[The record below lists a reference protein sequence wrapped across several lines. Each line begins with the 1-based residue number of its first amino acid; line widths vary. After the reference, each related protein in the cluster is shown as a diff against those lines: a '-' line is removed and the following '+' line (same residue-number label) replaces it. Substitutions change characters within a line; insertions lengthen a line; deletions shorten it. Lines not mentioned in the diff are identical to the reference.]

1 MAKRILI
8 VGGVAGGASCAARLR
23 RLDEN
28 AEIVLFERGE
38 YISFANCGLPYYIG
52 GVIGKREQLLVQDV
66 KTMTAWF
73 DLEIH
78 TRTEVTALHPAEKMV
93 TVKDLATGESRQER
107 YDALVLSPGASPV
120 VPPLEGLDAA
130 QDRIFTIR
138 NIADV
143 DALKG
148 FMDTNAP
155 KKAVVVGGGF
165 IGLEMAENLRHKGL
179 DVHLVEAADQV
190 MAPLD
195 PEMATLV
202 AAELKKN
209 GVRLTLGTAIKGFA
223 DDGRTVLLADGSQIA
238 TDLTVLAIGVRPESG
253 LIKDACLA
261 TNARGAIVV
270 DDQFRVAGAE
280 GVYAIGDAI
289 ETTDRIF
296 GEKVQIPLAGPA
308 NRMGRM
314 VADIICGKDKH
325 YKGSLGSSIVRVFKL
340 QAASTGKNE
349 KQLRQMGVDYQSIHL
364 YPANH
369 ATYYPGASQMS
380 LKVLYAPADGKL
392 FGAQAVGQDMGIDK
406 TIDVIATAISGGMT
420 VYDLTDVELCY
431 APPFNTA
438 KSAVNY
444 AGYIAENIASG
455 EPYLDDIAHVED
467 LVARGAT
474 VLDVRGKKEI
484 EKVPL
489 PSSIQIPLPELRG
502 RLAEVPADSPV
513 YVSCMVGLRGHI
525 ACRILQQ
532 NGIDAI
538 NLGGGAKLHAQSK
551 LS

>member
-23 RLDEN
+23 RLDEK

-52 GVIGKREQLLVQDV
+52 GVIPKREQLLVQDV
-66 KTMTAWF
+66 KTMNAWF
-73 DLEIH
+73 NLEIH
-78 TRTEVTALHPAEKMV
+78 TKAEVIAIQPEQKTV
-93 TVKDLATGESRQER
+93 TVRYLRTGEERQER
-107 YDALVLSPGASPV
+107 YDVLVLSPGASPI
-120 VPPLEGLDAA
+120 VPRLEGLEEAR
-130 QDRIFTIR
+130 DRIFTIR

-148 FMDTNAP
+148 FMDTTAP
-155 KKAVVVGGGF
+155 KTAVVVGGGF
-165 IGLEMAENLRHKGL
+165 IGLEIAENLRHKGL

-190 MAPLD
+190 MTALD
-195 PEMATLV
+195 PEMATLI

-209 GVRLTLGTAIKGFA
+209 GVKLSLGAAIQGFA
-223 DDGRTVLLADGSQIA
+223 DAGKTVVLADSSRIA

-253 LIKDACLA
+253 LIKDAGLA
-261 TNARGAIVV
+261 VNERGAIVI

-280 GVYAIGDAI
+280 DIYAIGDAV

-296 GEKVQIPLAGPA
+296 GEKTQIPLAGPA

-325 YKGSLGSSIVRVFKL
+325 YKGSLGSSIVRVFKV

-349 KQLRQMGVDYQSIHL
+349 KQLKQMGVDYRSIHL

-369 ATYYPGASQMS
+369 ATYYPGASQIS
-380 LKVLYAPADGKL
+380 LKVLYAPEDGKL
-392 FGAQAVGQDMGIDK
+392 YGAQAVGQEGCDK
-406 TIDVIATAISGGMT
+406 TIDVIATAIAGGMS
-420 VYDLTDVELCY
+420 VYDLADVELCY

-444 AGYIAENIASG
+444 AGYIAENLRDG
-455 EPYLDDIAHVED
+455 EAYFDDVAHIEG
-467 LVARGAT
+467 LVASGAT

-489 PSSIQIPLPELRG
+489 PSTLQIPLPELRK
-502 RLAEVPADSPV
+502 RLHEVPADGPV

-525 ACRILQQ
+525 ASRILQQ

-538 NLGGGAKLHAQSK
+538 NVGGGAKLYTQSK

>member
-93 TVKDLATGESRQER
+93 TVKDLTTGESRQER

-253 LIKDACLA
+253 LIKDAGLA

-467 LVARGAT
+467 LLARGAT

>member
-23 RLDEN
+23 RMDEQ

-52 GVIGKREQLLVQDV
+52 GVIPKREQLLVQDV
-66 KTMTAWF
+66 KTMNAWF
-73 DLEIH
+73 NLEIH
-78 TRTEVTALHPAEKMV
+78 TKTEVTAIHPAEKTV
-93 TVKDLATGESRQER
+93 TVTDLTSGKTREER
-107 YDALVLSPGASPV
+107 YDALVLSPGASPI
-120 VPPLEGLDAA
+120 VPHLDGIDAA
-130 QDRIFTIR
+130 RERIFTIR

-148 FMDTNAP
+148 FMDAQSP
-155 KKAVVVGGGF
+155 KTAVVVGGGF
-165 IGLEMAENLRHKGL
+165 IGLEMAENLVHKGL
-179 DVHLVEAADQV
+179 SVHLVEAADQV
-190 MAPLD
+190 MTSLD
-195 PEMATLV
+195 PEMATLI
-202 AAELKKN
+202 AAELRKN
-209 GVRLTLGTAIKGFA
+209 GVQLTLGTGIQGF
-223 DDGRTVLLADGSQIA
+223 DNDGKTVVLADGTRID

-253 LIKDACLA
+253 LIKAAGLA

-280 GVYAIGDAI
+280 DVYAIGDAI
-289 ETTDRIF
+289 ETIDCIF

-325 YKGSLGSSIVRVFKL
+325 YRGSLGSSIVRVFNV

-349 KQLRQMGVDYQSIHL
+349 KQLRQMNVDYRSIHL

-369 ATYYPGASQMS
+369 ATYYPGASQIS
-380 LKVLYAPADGKL
+380 LKVLYAPEDGKL
-392 FGAQAVGQDMGIDK
+392 YGAQAVGQDMGIDK
-406 TIDVIATAISGGMT
+406 TIDVIATAIAGNMS
-420 VYDLTDVELCY
+420 VYDLADVELCY

-444 AGYIAENIASG
+444 AGYIAENIANG
-455 EPYLDDIAHVED
+455 EAYFDDTPHIEA
-467 LVARGAT
+467 LLASGAT

-489 PSSIQIPLPELRG
+489 PSSIQIPLPELRK
-502 RLAEVPADSPV
+502 RISEVPGDGPV
-513 YVSCMVGLRGHI
+513 YVSCMIGLRGHI
-525 ACRILQQ
+525 ASRILQQ
-532 NGIDAI
+532 NGIDAV
-538 NLGGGAKLHAQSK
+538 NVGGGAKLYTQSK

>member
-23 RLDEN
+23 RLDET

-52 GVIGKREQLLVQDV
+52 GVIPKREQLLVQDV
-66 KTMTAWF
+66 KTMNAWF
-73 DLEIH
+73 NLEIH
-78 TRTEVTALHPAEKMV
+78 TKAEVIAIQPEQKTV
-93 TVKDLATGESRQER
+93 TVRYLRTGEERQER
-107 YDALVLSPGASPV
+107 YDVLVLSPGASPI
-120 VPPLEGLDAA
+120 VPRLEGLEEAR
-130 QDRIFTIR
+130 DRIFTIR

-148 FMDTNAP
+148 FMDTTAP
-155 KKAVVVGGGF
+155 KTAVVVGGGF

-190 MAPLD
+190 MTALD
-195 PEMATLV
+195 PEMATLI

-209 GVRLTLGTAIKGFA
+209 GVKLSLGTAIQGFA
-223 DDGRTVLLADGSQIA
+223 DAGKTVVLADSGRIA

-253 LIKDACLA
+253 LIKDAGLA
-261 TNARGAIVV
+261 VNERGAIVI

-280 GVYAIGDAI
+280 DIYAIGDAV

-296 GEKVQIPLAGPA
+296 GEKTQIPLAGPA

-325 YKGSLGSSIVRVFKL
+325 YKGSLGSSIVRVFKM
-340 QAASTGKNE
+340 QAAATGKNE
-349 KQLRQMGVDYQSIHL
+349 KQLKQMGVDYRSIHL

-369 ATYYPGASQMS
+369 ATYYPGASQIS
-380 LKVLYAPADGKL
+380 LKVLYAPEDGKL
-392 FGAQAVGQDMGIDK
+392 YGAQAVGQEGCDK
-406 TIDVIATAISGGMT
+406 TIDVIATAIAGDMS
-420 VYDLTDVELCY
+420 VYDLADVELCY

-444 AGYIAENIASG
+444 AGYIAENLRDG
-455 EPYLDDIAHVED
+455 EAYFDDVAHIEG
-467 LVARGAT
+467 LVASGAT

-489 PSSIQIPLPELRG
+489 PSTLQIPLPELRK
-502 RLAEVPADSPV
+502 RLHEVPADGPV

-525 ACRILQQ
+525 ASRILQQ

-538 NLGGGAKLHAQSK
+538 NVGGGAKLYTQSK

>member
-23 RLDEN
+23 RLDET

-52 GVIGKREQLLVQDV
+52 GVIPKREQLLVQDV
-66 KTMTAWF
+66 KTMNAWF
-73 DLEIH
+73 NLEIH
-78 TRTEVTALHPAEKMV
+78 TKAEVIAIQPEQKTV
-93 TVKDLATGESRQER
+93 TVRYLRTGEERQER
-107 YDALVLSPGASPV
+107 YDVLVLSPGASPI
-120 VPPLEGLDAA
+120 VPRLKGLEEAR
-130 QDRIFTIR
+130 DRIFTIR

-148 FMDTNAP
+148 FMDTTAP
-155 KKAVVVGGGF
+155 KTAVVVGGGF

-190 MAPLD
+190 MTALD
-195 PEMATLV
+195 PEMATLI

-209 GVRLTLGTAIKGFA
+209 GVKLSLGTAIQGFA
-223 DDGRTVLLADGSQIA
+223 DAGKTVVLADGSRIA
-238 TDLTVLAIGVRPESG
+238 TDLIVLAIGVRPESG
-253 LIKDACLA
+253 LIKDAGLA
-261 TNARGAIVV
+261 VNERGAIVI

-280 GVYAIGDAI
+280 DIYAIGDAV

-296 GEKVQIPLAGPA
+296 GEKTQIPLAGPA

-325 YKGSLGSSIVRVFKL
+325 YKGSLGSSIVRVFKV

-349 KQLRQMGVDYQSIHL
+349 KQLKQMGVDYRSIHL

-369 ATYYPGASQMS
+369 ATYYPGASQIS
-380 LKVLYAPADGKL
+380 LKVLYAPEDGKL
-392 FGAQAVGQDMGIDK
+392 YGAQAVGQEGCDK
-406 TIDVIATAISGGMT
+406 TIDVIATAIAGDMS
-420 VYDLTDVELCY
+420 VYDLANVELCY

-444 AGYIAENIASG
+444 AGYIAENLRDG
-455 EPYLDDIAHVED
+455 EAYFDDVAHIEG
-467 LVARGAT
+467 LVASGAT

-489 PSSIQIPLPELRG
+489 PSTLQIPLPELRK
-502 RLAEVPADSPV
+502 RLHEVPADGPV

-525 ACRILQQ
+525 ASRILQQ

-538 NLGGGAKLHAQSK
+538 NVGGGAKLYTQSK

>member
-23 RLDEN
+23 RLNET

-52 GVIGKREQLLVQDV
+52 GVIPKREQLLVQDV
-66 KTMTAWF
+66 KTMNAWF
-73 DLEIH
+73 NLEIH
-78 TRTEVTALHPAEKMV
+78 TKAEVIAIQPEQKTV
-93 TVKDLATGESRQER
+93 TVRYLRTGEERQER
-107 YDALVLSPGASPV
+107 YDVLVLSPGASPI
-120 VPPLEGLDAA
+120 VPRLEGLEEAR
-130 QDRIFTIR
+130 DRIFTIR

-148 FMDTNAP
+148 FMDTTAP
-155 KKAVVVGGGF
+155 KTAVVVGGGF

-190 MAPLD
+190 MTALD
-195 PEMATLV
+195 PEMATLI

-209 GVRLTLGTAIKGFA
+209 GVKLSLGTAIQGFA
-223 DDGRTVLLADGSQIA
+223 DAGKTVVLADSSRIA

-253 LIKDACLA
+253 LIKDAGLA
-261 TNARGAIVV
+261 VNERGAIVI

-280 GVYAIGDAI
+280 DIYAIGDAV

-296 GEKVQIPLAGPA
+296 GEKTQIPLAGPA

-325 YKGSLGSSIVRVFKL
+325 YKGSLGSSIVRVFKV

-349 KQLRQMGVDYQSIHL
+349 KQLKQMGMDYRSIHL

-369 ATYYPGASQMS
+369 ATYYPGASQIS
-380 LKVLYAPADGKL
+380 LKVLYAPEDGKL
-392 FGAQAVGQDMGIDK
+392 YGAQAVGQEGCDK
-406 TIDVIATAISGGMT
+406 TIDVIATAIAGDMS
-420 VYDLTDVELCY
+420 VYDLADVELCY

-444 AGYIAENIASG
+444 AGYIAENLRDG
-455 EPYLDDIAHVED
+455 EAYFDDVAHIEG
-467 LVARGAT
+467 LVASGAT

-489 PSSIQIPLPELRG
+489 PSTLQIPLPELRK
-502 RLAEVPADSPV
+502 RLHEVPADGPV

-525 ACRILQQ
+525 ASRILQQ

-538 NLGGGAKLHAQSK
+538 NVGGGAKLYTQSK

>member
-23 RLDEN
+23 RLDET

-52 GVIGKREQLLVQDV
+52 GVIPKREQLLVQDV
-66 KTMTAWF
+66 KTMNAWF
-73 DLEIH
+73 NLEIH
-78 TRTEVTALHPAEKMV
+78 TKAEVIAIQPEQKTV
-93 TVKDLATGESRQER
+93 TVRYLRTGEERQER
-107 YDALVLSPGASPV
+107 YDVLVLSPGASPI
-120 VPPLEGLDAA
+120 VPRLEGLEEAR
-130 QDRIFTIR
+130 DRIFTIR

-148 FMDTNAP
+148 FMDTTAP
-155 KKAVVVGGGF
+155 KTAVVVGGGF

-190 MAPLD
+190 MTALD
-195 PEMATLV
+195 PEMATLI

-209 GVRLTLGTAIKGFA
+209 GVKLSLGTAIQGFA
-223 DDGRTVLLADGSQIA
+223 DAGKTVVLADGSRIA

-253 LIKDACLA
+253 LIKDAGLA
-261 TNARGAIVV
+261 VNERGAIVI

-280 GVYAIGDAI
+280 DIYAIGDAV

-296 GEKVQIPLAGPA
+296 GEKTQIPLAGPA

-325 YKGSLGSSIVRVFKL
+325 YKGSLGSSIVRVFKM
-340 QAASTGKNE
+340 QAAASGKNE
-349 KQLRQMGVDYQSIHL
+349 KQLKQMGVDYRSIHL

-369 ATYYPGASQMS
+369 ATYYPGASQIS
-380 LKVLYAPADGKL
+380 LKVLYAPEDGKL
-392 FGAQAVGQDMGIDK
+392 YGAQAVGQEGCDK
-406 TIDVIATAISGGMT
+406 TIDVIATAIAGDMS
-420 VYDLTDVELCY
+420 VYDLADVELCY

-444 AGYIAENIASG
+444 AGYIAENLRDG
-455 EPYLDDIAHVED
+455 EAYFDDVAHIEG
-467 LVARGAT
+467 LVASGAT

-489 PSSIQIPLPELRG
+489 PSTLQIPLPELRK
-502 RLAEVPADSPV
+502 RLHEVPADGPV

-525 ACRILQQ
+525 ASRILQQ

-538 NLGGGAKLHAQSK
+538 NVGGGAKLYTQSK

>member
-23 RLDEN
+23 RLDET

-52 GVIGKREQLLVQDV
+52 GVIPKREQLLVQDV
-66 KTMTAWF
+66 KTMNAWF
-73 DLEIH
+73 NLEIH
-78 TRTEVTALHPAEKMV
+78 TKAEVIAIQPEQKTV
-93 TVKDLATGESRQER
+93 TVRYLRTGEERQEH
-107 YDALVLSPGASPV
+107 YDVLVLSPGASPI
-120 VPPLEGLDAA
+120 VPRLEGLEEAR
-130 QDRIFTIR
+130 DRIFTIR

-148 FMDTNAP
+148 FMDTTAP
-155 KKAVVVGGGF
+155 KTAVVVGGGF

-190 MAPLD
+190 MTALD
-195 PEMATLV
+195 PEMATLI

-209 GVRLTLGTAIKGFA
+209 GVKLSLGTAIQGFA
-223 DDGRTVLLADGSQIA
+223 DAGKTVVLADGSRIA

-253 LIKDACLA
+253 LIKDAGLA
-261 TNARGAIVV
+261 VNERGAIVI

-280 GVYAIGDAI
+280 DIYAIGDAV

-296 GEKVQIPLAGPA
+296 GEKTQIPLAGPA

-325 YKGSLGSSIVRVFKL
+325 YKGSLGSSIVRVFKV

-349 KQLRQMGVDYQSIHL
+349 KQLKQMGMDYRSIHL

-369 ATYYPGASQMS
+369 ATYYPGASQIS
-380 LKVLYAPADGKL
+380 LKVLYAPEDGKL
-392 FGAQAVGQDMGIDK
+392 YGAQAVGQEGCDK
-406 TIDVIATAISGGMT
+406 TIDVIATAIAGDMS
-420 VYDLTDVELCY
+420 VYDLADVELCY

-444 AGYIAENIASG
+444 AGYIAENLRDG
-455 EPYLDDIAHVED
+455 EAYFDDVAHIEG
-467 LVARGAT
+467 LVASGAT

-489 PSSIQIPLPELRG
+489 PSTLQIPLPELRKS
-502 RLAEVPADSPV
+502 LHEVPADGPV

-525 ACRILQQ
+525 ASRILQQ

-538 NLGGGAKLHAQSK
+538 NVGGGAKLYTQSK

>member
-23 RLDEN
+23 RLDEK

-52 GVIGKREQLLVQDV
+52 GVIPKREQLLVQDV
-66 KTMTAWF
+66 KTMNAWF
-73 DLEIH
+73 NLEIH
-78 TRTEVTALHPAEKMV
+78 TKAEVIAIQPEQKTV
-93 TVKDLATGESRQER
+93 TVRYLRTGEERQER
-107 YDALVLSPGASPV
+107 YDVLVLSPGASPI
-120 VPPLEGLDAA
+120 VPRLEGLEEAR
-130 QDRIFTIR
+130 DRIFTIR

-148 FMDTNAP
+148 FMDTTAP
-155 KKAVVVGGGF
+155 KTAVVVGGGF

-190 MAPLD
+190 MTALD
-195 PEMATLV
+195 PEMATLI

-209 GVRLTLGTAIKGFA
+209 GVKLSLCTAIQGFA
-223 DDGRTVLLADGSQIA
+223 DAGKTVVLADGSRIA

-253 LIKDACLA
+253 LIKDAGL
-261 TNARGAIVV
+261 TVNERGAIVI

-280 GVYAIGDAI
+280 DIYAIGDAV

-296 GEKVQIPLAGPA
+296 GEKTQIPLAGPA

-325 YKGSLGSSIVRVFKL
+325 YKGSLGSSIVRVFKM
-340 QAASTGKNE
+340 QAAATGKNE
-349 KQLRQMGVDYQSIHL
+349 KQLKQMGVDYRSIHL

-369 ATYYPGASQMS
+369 ATYYPGASQIS
-380 LKVLYAPADGKL
+380 LKVLYAPEDGKL
-392 FGAQAVGQDMGIDK
+392 YGAQAVGQEGCDK
-406 TIDVIATAISGGMT
+406 TIDVIATAIAGDMS
-420 VYDLTDVELCY
+420 VYDLADVELCY

-444 AGYIAENIASG
+444 AGYIAENLRDG
-455 EPYLDDIAHVED
+455 EAYFDDVAHIEG
-467 LVARGAT
+467 LVASGAT

-489 PSSIQIPLPELRG
+489 PSTLQIPLPELRK
-502 RLAEVPADSPV
+502 RLHEVPADGPV

-525 ACRILQQ
+525 ASRILQQ

-538 NLGGGAKLHAQSK
+538 NVGGGAKLYTQSN

>member
-8 VGGVAGGASCAARLR
+8 IGGVAGGASCAARLR
-23 RLDEN
+23 RLDEK

-52 GVIGKREQLLVQDV
+52 GVIPKREQLLVQDV
-66 KTMTAWF
+66 KTMNAWF
-73 DLEIH
+73 NLEIH
-78 TRTEVTALHPAEKMV
+78 TKAEVIAIQPEQKTV
-93 TVKDLATGESRQER
+93 TVRYLRTGEERQER
-107 YDALVLSPGASPV
+107 YDVLVLSPGASPI
-120 VPPLEGLDAA
+120 VPRLEGLEEAR
-130 QDRIFTIR
+130 DRIFTIR

-143 DALKG
+143 DALKR
-148 FMDTNAP
+148 FMDTTAP
-155 KKAVVVGGGF
+155 KTAVVVGGGF

-190 MAPLD
+190 MTALD
-195 PEMATLV
+195 PEMATLI

-209 GVRLTLGTAIKGFA
+209 GVKLSLGTAIQGFA
-223 DDGRTVLLADGSQIA
+223 DAGKTVVLADGSRIA
-238 TDLTVLAIGVRPESG
+238 TDLIVLAIGVRPESG
-253 LIKDACLA
+253 LIKDAGLA
-261 TNARGAIVV
+261 VNERGAIVI

-280 GVYAIGDAI
+280 DIYAIGDAV

-296 GEKVQIPLAGPA
+296 GEKTQIPLAGPA

-325 YKGSLGSSIVRVFKL
+325 YKGSLGSSIVRVFKV

-349 KQLRQMGVDYQSIHL
+349 KQLKQMGVDYRSIHL

-369 ATYYPGASQMS
+369 ATYYPGASQIS
-380 LKVLYAPADGKL
+380 LKVLYAPEDGKL
-392 FGAQAVGQDMGIDK
+392 YGAQAVGQEGCDK
-406 TIDVIATAISGGMT
+406 TIDVIATAIAGDMS
-420 VYDLTDVELCY
+420 VYDLADVELCY

-444 AGYIAENIASG
+444 AGYIAENLRDG
-455 EPYLDDIAHVED
+455 EAYFDDVAHIEG
-467 LVARGAT
+467 LVASGAT

-489 PSSIQIPLPELRG
+489 PSTLQIPLPELRK
-502 RLAEVPADSPV
+502 RLHEVPADGPV

-525 ACRILQQ
+525 ASRILQQ

-538 NLGGGAKLHAQSK
+538 NVGGGAKLYTQSK

>member
-23 RLDEN
+23 RLDET

-52 GVIGKREQLLVQDV
+52 GVIPKREQLLVQDV
-66 KTMTAWF
+66 KTMNAWF
-73 DLEIH
+73 NLEIH
-78 TRTEVTALHPAEKMV
+78 TKAEVIAIQPEQKTV
-93 TVKDLATGESRQER
+93 TVRYLRTGEERQER
-107 YDALVLSPGASPV
+107 YDVLVLSPGASPI
-120 VPPLEGLDAA
+120 VPRLEGLEEAR
-130 QDRIFTIR
+130 DRIFTIR

-148 FMDTNAP
+148 FMDTTAP
-155 KKAVVVGGGF
+155 KTAVVVGGGF

-179 DVHLVEAADQV
+179 DIHLVEAADQV
-190 MAPLD
+190 MTALD
-195 PEMATLV
+195 PEMATLI

-209 GVRLTLGTAIKGFA
+209 GVKLSLGTAIQGFA
-223 DDGRTVLLADGSQIA
+223 DAGKTVVLADGSRIA
-238 TDLTVLAIGVRPESG
+238 TDLIVLAIGVRPESG
-253 LIKDACLA
+253 LIKDAGLA
-261 TNARGAIVV
+261 VNERGAIVI

-280 GVYAIGDAI
+280 DIYAIGDAV

-296 GEKVQIPLAGPA
+296 GEKTQIPLAGPA

-325 YKGSLGSSIVRVFKL
+325 YKGSLGSSIVRVFKV

-349 KQLRQMGVDYQSIHL
+349 KQLKQMGVDYRSIHL

-369 ATYYPGASQMS
+369 ATYYPGASQIS
-380 LKVLYAPADGKL
+380 LKVLYAPEDGKL
-392 FGAQAVGQDMGIDK
+392 YGAQAVGQEGCDK
-406 TIDVIATAISGGMT
+406 TIDVIATAIAGDMS
-420 VYDLTDVELCY
+420 VYDLADVELCY

-444 AGYIAENIASG
+444 AGYIAENLRDG
-455 EPYLDDIAHVED
+455 EAYFDDVAHIEG
-467 LVARGAT
+467 LVASGAT

-489 PSSIQIPLPELRG
+489 PSTLQIPLPELRK
-502 RLAEVPADSPV
+502 RLHEVPADGPV

-525 ACRILQQ
+525 ASRILQQ

-538 NLGGGAKLHAQSK
+538 NVGGGAKLYTQSK

>member
-23 RLDEN
+23 RLDEK

-52 GVIGKREQLLVQDV
+52 GVIPKREQLLVQDV
-66 KTMTAWF
+66 KTMNAWF
-73 DLEIH
+73 NLEIH
-78 TRTEVTALHPAEKMV
+78 TKAEVIAIQPEQKTV
-93 TVKDLATGESRQER
+93 TVRYLRTGEERQER
-107 YDALVLSPGASPV
+107 YDVLVLSPGASPI
-120 VPPLEGLDAA
+120 VPRLEGLEEAR
-130 QDRIFTIR
+130 DRIFTIR

-148 FMDTNAP
+148 FMDTTAP
-155 KKAVVVGGGF
+155 KTAVVVGGGF

-190 MAPLD
+190 MTALD
-195 PEMATLV
+195 PEMATLI

-209 GVRLTLGTAIKGFA
+209 GVKLSLGTAIQGFA
-223 DDGRTVLLADGSQIA
+223 DAGKTVVLADGSRIA
-238 TDLTVLAIGVRPESG
+238 TDLTVLAIGVRPESW
-253 LIKDACLA
+253 LIKDAGLA
-261 TNARGAIVV
+261 VNERGAIVI

-280 GVYAIGDAI
+280 DIYAIGDAV

-296 GEKVQIPLAGPA
+296 GEKTQIPLAGPA

-325 YKGSLGSSIVRVFKL
+325 YKGSLGSSIVRVFKV

-349 KQLRQMGVDYQSIHL
+349 KQLKQMGMDYRSIHL

-369 ATYYPGASQMS
+369 ATYYPGASQIS
-380 LKVLYAPADGKL
+380 LKVLYAPEDGKL
-392 FGAQAVGQDMGIDK
+392 YGAQAVGQEGCDK
-406 TIDVIATAISGGMT
+406 TIDVIATAIAGDMS
-420 VYDLTDVELCY
+420 VYDLADVELCY

-444 AGYIAENIASG
+444 AGYIAENLRDG
-455 EPYLDDIAHVED
+455 EAYFDDVAHIEG
-467 LVARGAT
+467 LVASGAT

-489 PSSIQIPLPELRG
+489 PSTLQIPLPELRK
-502 RLAEVPADSPV
+502 RLHEVPADGPV

-525 ACRILQQ
+525 ASRILQQ

-538 NLGGGAKLHAQSK
+538 NVGGGAKLYTQSK

>member
-23 RLDEN
+23 RLDET

-52 GVIGKREQLLVQDV
+52 GVIPKREQLLVQDV
-66 KTMTAWF
+66 KTMNAWF
-73 DLEIH
+73 NLEIH
-78 TRTEVTALHPAEKMV
+78 TKAEVIAIQPEQKTV
-93 TVKDLATGESRQER
+93 TVRYLRTGEERQER
-107 YDALVLSPGASPV
+107 YDVLVLSPGASPI
-120 VPPLEGLDAA
+120 VPRLEGLEEAR
-130 QDRIFTIR
+130 DRIFTIR

-148 FMDTNAP
+148 FMDTTAP
-155 KKAVVVGGGF
+155 KTAVVVGGGF

-179 DVHLVEAADQV
+179 DVHLVEAANQV
-190 MAPLD
+190 MTALD
-195 PEMATLV
+195 PEMATLI

-209 GVRLTLGTAIKGFA
+209 GVKLSLGTAIQGFA
-223 DDGRTVLLADGSQIA
+223 DAGKTVVLADGSRIA
-238 TDLTVLAIGVRPESG
+238 TDLIVLAIGVRPESG
-253 LIKDACLA
+253 LIKDAGLA
-261 TNARGAIVV
+261 VNERGAIVI
-270 DDQFRVAGAE
+270 DDQFRVSGADDI
-280 GVYAIGDAI
+280 YAIGDAV

-325 YKGSLGSSIVRVFKL
+325 YKGSLGSSIVRVFKV

-349 KQLRQMGVDYQSIHL
+349 KQLRQMGVDYRSIHL

-369 ATYYPGASQMS
+369 ATYYPGASQIS
-380 LKVLYAPADGKL
+380 LKVLYAPDGTL
-392 FGAQAVGQDMGIDK
+392 YGAQAVGQDMGIDK
-406 TIDVIATAISGGMT
+406 TIDVIATAIAGGMS

-444 AGYIAENIASG
+444 AGYIAEN
-455 EPYLDDIAHVED
+455 LRDDEAYFDDVAHIEG
-467 LVARGAT
+467 LVASGAT

-489 PSSIQIPLPELRG
+489 PSTLQIPLPELRK
-502 RLAEVPADSPV
+502 RLHEVPADGPV

-525 ACRILQQ
+525 ASRILQQ

-538 NLGGGAKLHAQSK
+538 NVGGGAKLYTQSK

>member
-23 RLDEN
+23 RLDET

-52 GVIGKREQLLVQDV
+52 GVIPKREQLLVQDV
-66 KTMTAWF
+66 KTMNAWF
-73 DLEIH
+73 NLEIH
-78 TRTEVTALHPAEKMV
+78 TKAEVIAIQPEQKTV
-93 TVKDLATGESRQER
+93 TVRYLRTGEERQER
-107 YDALVLSPGASPV
+107 YDVLVLSPGASPI
-120 VPPLEGLDAA
+120 VPRLEGLEEAR
-130 QDRIFTIR
+130 DRIFTIR

-148 FMDTNAP
+148 FMDTTAP
-155 KKAVVVGGGF
+155 KTAVVVGGGF

-190 MAPLD
+190 MTALD
-195 PEMATLV
+195 PEMATLI

-209 GVRLTLGTAIKGFA
+209 GVKLSLGTAIQGFA
-223 DDGRTVLLADGSQIA
+223 DAGKTVVLADGSRIA
-238 TDLTVLAIGVRPESG
+238 TDLTVLAIGVRPESW
-253 LIKDACLA
+253 LIKDAGLA
-261 TNARGAIVV
+261 VNERGAIVI

-280 GVYAIGDAI
+280 DIYAIGDAV

-296 GEKVQIPLAGPA
+296 GEKTQIPLAGPA

-325 YKGSLGSSIVRVFKL
+325 YKGSLGSSIVRVFKV

-349 KQLRQMGVDYQSIHL
+349 KQLKQMGMDYRSIHL

-369 ATYYPGASQMS
+369 ATYYPGASQIS
-380 LKVLYAPADGKL
+380 LKVLYAPEDGKL
-392 FGAQAVGQDMGIDK
+392 YGAQAVGQEGCDK
-406 TIDVIATAISGGMT
+406 TIDVIATAIAGDMS
-420 VYDLTDVELCY
+420 VYDLADVELCY

-444 AGYIAENIASG
+444 AGYIAENLRDGEAYFDDVAHIEGLVASG
-455 EPYLDDIAHVED
+455 AM
-467 LVARGAT
+467 

-489 PSSIQIPLPELRG
+489 PSTLQIPLPELRK
-502 RLAEVPADSPV
+502 RLHEVPADGPV

-525 ACRILQQ
+525 ASRILQQ

-538 NLGGGAKLHAQSK
+538 NVGGGAKLYTQSK

>member
-23 RLDEN
+23 RLDEK

-52 GVIGKREQLLVQDV
+52 GVIPKREQLLVQDV
-66 KTMTAWF
+66 KTMNAWF
-73 DLEIH
+73 NLEIH
-78 TRTEVTALHPAEKMV
+78 TKAEVIAIQPEQKTV
-93 TVKDLATGESRQER
+93 TVRYLRTGEERQER
-107 YDALVLSPGASPV
+107 YDVLVLSPGASPI
-120 VPPLEGLDAA
+120 VPRLEGLEEAR
-130 QDRIFTIR
+130 DRIFTIR

-148 FMDTNAP
+148 FMDTTAA
-155 KKAVVVGGGF
+155 KTAVVVGGGF

-190 MAPLD
+190 MTALD
-195 PEMATLV
+195 PEMATLI

-209 GVRLTLGTAIKGFA
+209 GVKLSLGTAIQGFA
-223 DDGRTVLLADGSQIA
+223 DAGKTVVLADSSRIA

-253 LIKDACLA
+253 LIKDAGLA
-261 TNARGAIVV
+261 VNERGAIVI

-280 GVYAIGDAI
+280 DIYAIGDAV

-296 GEKVQIPLAGPA
+296 GEKTQIPLAGPA

-325 YKGSLGSSIVRVFKL
+325 YKGSLGSSIVRVFKM
-340 QAASTGKNE
+340 QAAATGKNE
-349 KQLRQMGVDYQSIHL
+349 KQLKQMGVDYRSIHL

-369 ATYYPGASQMS
+369 ATYYPGASQIS
-380 LKVLYAPADGKL
+380 LKVLYAPEDGKL
-392 FGAQAVGQDMGIDK
+392 YGAQAVGQEGCDK
-406 TIDVIATAISGGMT
+406 TIDVIATAIAGDMS
-420 VYDLTDVELCY
+420 VYDLADVELCY

-444 AGYIAENIASG
+444 AGYIAENLRDG
-455 EPYLDDIAHVED
+455 EAYFDDVAHIEG
-467 LVARGAT
+467 LVASGAT

-489 PSSIQIPLPELRG
+489 PSTLQIPLPELRK
-502 RLAEVPADSPV
+502 RLHEVPADGPV

-525 ACRILQQ
+525 ASRILQQ

-538 NLGGGAKLHAQSK
+538 NVGGGAKLYTQSK

>member
-23 RLDEN
+23 RLDEK

-52 GVIGKREQLLVQDV
+52 GVIPKREQLLVQDV
-66 KTMTAWF
+66 KTMNAWF
-73 DLEIH
+73 NLEIH
-78 TRTEVTALHPAEKMV
+78 TKAEVIAIQPEQKTV
-93 TVKDLATGESRQER
+93 TVRYLRTGEERQER
-107 YDALVLSPGASPV
+107 YDVLVLSPGASPI
-120 VPPLEGLDAA
+120 VPRLEGLEEAR
-130 QDRIFTIR
+130 DRIFTIR

-148 FMDTNAP
+148 FMDTTAP
-155 KKAVVVGGGF
+155 KTAVVVGGGF

-190 MAPLD
+190 MTALD
-195 PEMATLV
+195 PEMATLI

-209 GVRLTLGTAIKGFA
+209 GVKLSLCTAIQGFA
-223 DDGRTVLLADGSQIA
+223 DAGKTVVLADGSRIA

-253 LIKDACLA
+253 LIKDAGL
-261 TNARGAIVV
+261 TVNERGAIVI

-280 GVYAIGDAI
+280 DIYAIGDAV

-296 GEKVQIPLAGPA
+296 GEKTQIPLAGPA

-325 YKGSLGSSIVRVFKL
+325 YKGSLGSSIVRVFKV

-349 KQLRQMGVDYQSIHL
+349 KQLKQMGVDYRSIHL

-369 ATYYPGASQMS
+369 ATYYPGASQIS
-380 LKVLYAPADGKL
+380 LKVLYAPEDGKL
-392 FGAQAVGQDMGIDK
+392 YGAQAVGQEGCDK
-406 TIDVIATAISGGMT
+406 TIDVIATAIAGDMS
-420 VYDLTDVELCY
+420 VYDLADVELCY

-444 AGYIAENIASG
+444 AGYIAENLRDG
-455 EPYLDDIAHVED
+455 EAYFDDVAHIEG
-467 LVARGAT
+467 LVASGAT

-489 PSSIQIPLPELRG
+489 PSTLQIPLPELRK
-502 RLAEVPADSPV
+502 RLHEVPADGPV

-525 ACRILQQ
+525 ASRILQQ

-538 NLGGGAKLHAQSK
+538 NVGGGAKLYTQSK

>member
-23 RLDEN
+23 RMDEQ

-52 GVIGKREQLLVQDV
+52 GVIPKREQLLVQDV
-66 KTMTAWF
+66 KTMNAWF
-73 DLEIH
+73 NLEIH
-78 TRTEVTALHPAEKMV
+78 TKTEVTAIHPAEKTV
-93 TVKDLATGESRQER
+93 TVTDLTSGETREER
-107 YDALVLSPGASPV
+107 YDALVLSPGASPI
-120 VPPLEGLDAA
+120 VPNLDGIDAA
-130 QDRIFTIR
+130 RERIFTIR

-148 FMDTNAP
+148 FMDAQSP
-155 KKAVVVGGGF
+155 KTAVVVGGGF
-165 IGLEMAENLRHKGL
+165 IGLEMAENLVHKGL
-179 DVHLVEAADQV
+179 SVHLVEAADQV
-190 MAPLD
+190 MTSLD
-195 PEMATLV
+195 PEMATLI
-202 AAELKKN
+202 AAELRKN
-209 GVRLTLGTAIKGFA
+209 GVQLTLGTGIQGF
-223 DDGRTVLLADGSQIA
+223 DNDGKTVVLANGTRID

-253 LIKDACLA
+253 LIKDAGLA

-270 DDQFRVAGAE
+270 DDQFRVDGAE

-289 ETTDRIF
+289 ETTDCIF

-325 YKGSLGSSIVRVFKL
+325 YRGSLGSSIVRVFKV

-349 KQLRQMGVDYQSIHL
+349 KQLRQMNVDYRSIHL

-369 ATYYPGASQMS
+369 ATYYPGASQIS
-380 LKVLYAPADGKL
+380 LKVLYAPEDGKL
-392 FGAQAVGQDMGIDK
+392 YGAQAVGQDMGIDK
-406 TIDVIATAISGGMT
+406 TIDVIATAIAGNMS
-420 VYDLTDVELCY
+420 VYDLADVELCY

-444 AGYIAENIASG
+444 AGYIAENIANG
-455 EPYLDDIAHVED
+455 EAYFDDVPHIEA
-467 LVARGAT
+467 LLASGAT

-489 PSSIQIPLPELRG
+489 PSSIQIPLPELRK
-502 RLAEVPADSPV
+502 RISEVPGDGPV

-525 ACRILQQ
+525 ASRILQQ
-532 NGIDAI
+532 NGIDAV
-538 NLGGGAKLHAQSK
+538 NVGGGAKLYTQSK

>member
-23 RLDEN
+23 RLDET

-52 GVIGKREQLLVQDV
+52 GVIPKREQLLVQDV
-66 KTMTAWF
+66 KTMNAWF
-73 DLEIH
+73 NLEIH
-78 TRTEVTALHPAEKMV
+78 TKAEVIAIQPEQKTV
-93 TVKDLATGESRQER
+93 TIRYLRTGEERQER
-107 YDALVLSPGASPV
+107 YDVLVLSPGASPI
-120 VPPLEGLDAA
+120 VPRLEGLEEAR
-130 QDRIFTIR
+130 DRIFTIR

-148 FMDTNAP
+148 FMDTTAA
-155 KKAVVVGGGF
+155 KTAVVVGGGF

-190 MAPLD
+190 MTALD
-195 PEMATLV
+195 PEMATLI

-209 GVRLTLGTAIKGFA
+209 GVKLSLGTAIQGFA
-223 DDGRTVLLADGSQIA
+223 DAGKTVVLADGSRIA

-253 LIKDACLA
+253 LIKDAGL
-261 TNARGAIVV
+261 TVNERGAIVI

-280 GVYAIGDAI
+280 DIYAIGDAV

-296 GEKVQIPLAGPA
+296 GEKTQIPLAGPA

-325 YKGSLGSSIVRVFKL
+325 YKGSLGSSIVRVFKV

-349 KQLRQMGVDYQSIHL
+349 KQLKQMGVDYRSIHL

-369 ATYYPGASQMS
+369 ATYYPGASQIS
-380 LKVLYAPADGKL
+380 LKVLYAPEDGKL
-392 FGAQAVGQDMGIDK
+392 YGAQAVGQEGCDK
-406 TIDVIATAISGGMT
+406 TIDVIATAIAGDMS
-420 VYDLTDVELCY
+420 VYDLADVELCY

-444 AGYIAENIASG
+444 AGYIAENLRDG
-455 EPYLDDIAHVED
+455 EAYFDDVAHIEG
-467 LVARGAT
+467 LVASGAT

-489 PSSIQIPLPELRG
+489 PSTLQIPLPELRK
-502 RLAEVPADSPV
+502 RLHEVPADGPV

-525 ACRILQQ
+525 ASRILQQ

-538 NLGGGAKLHAQSK
+538 NVGGGAKLYTQSK

>member
-23 RLDEN
+23 RLDET
-28 AEIVLFERGE
+28 AEIILFERGE

-52 GVIGKREQLLVQDV
+52 GVIPKREQLLVQDV
-66 KTMTAWF
+66 KTMNAWF
-73 DLEIH
+73 NLEIH
-78 TRTEVTALHPAEKMV
+78 TQTEVTAIHPAEKTI
-93 TVKDLATGESRQER
+93 TVRDLLSGAERQER
-107 YDALVLSPGASPV
+107 YDALVLSPGATPV
-120 VPPLEGLDAA
+120 VPPLEGIHAA
-130 QDRIFTIR
+130 KERLFTIR

-148 FMDTNAP
+148 FMDAQQP
-155 KKAVVVGGGF
+155 KTAVVVGGGF
-165 IGLEMAENLRHKGL
+165 IGLEMAENLVHKGL
-179 DVHLVEAADQV
+179 TVHLVEAADQV
-190 MAPLD
+190 TTSLD

-202 AAELKKN
+202 AAELKQN
-209 GVRLTLGTAIKGFA
+209 GVQLSLGAAIAAF
-223 DDGRTVLLADGSQIA
+223 DDAGKTVVLADGRRIA
-238 TDLTVLAIGVRPESG
+238 TDLTVLAIGVRPESQ
-253 LIKDACLA
+253 LIKGAGLA
-261 TNARGAIVV
+261 TNERSAIVV
-270 DDQFRVAGAE
+270 DDQFRVAGAD

-314 VADIICGKDKH
+314 VADIICGADKH
-325 YKGSLGSSIVRVFKL
+325 YKGSLGSSIVRVFKV

-349 KQLRQMGVDYQSIHL
+349 KQLQQMGASYRSIHL

-369 ATYYPGASQMS
+369 ATYYPGASQLS
-380 LKVLYAPADGKL
+380 LKVLYAPEDGKL
-392 FGAQAVGQDMGIDK
+392 YGAQAVGQDMGVDK
-406 TIDVIATAISGGMT
+406 TIDVIATAISGGMS
-420 VYDLTDVELCY
+420 VYDLADVELCY

-444 AGYIAENIASG
+444 AGYIAENIAHG
-455 EPYLDDIAHVED
+455 EAYYDDPTHLDA
-467 LVARGAT
+467 LVAQGAT

-484 EKVPL
+484 ERVPM
-489 PSSIQIPLPELRG
+489 PSTLQIPLPELRA
-502 RLAEVPADSPV
+502 RLAEVPKDTPV

-525 ACRILQQ
+525 ASRILAQ
-532 NGIDAI
+532 NGITAI
-538 NLGGGAKLHAQSK
+538 NIGGGAKLYNQSK

>member
-93 TVKDLATGESRQER
+93 TVKDLTTGESRQER

-253 LIKDACLA
+253 LIKDAGLA

-444 AGYIAENIASG
+444 AGYIAENIACG

>member
-23 RLDEN
+23 RLDEK

-52 GVIGKREQLLVQDV
+52 GVIPKREQLLVQDV
-66 KTMTAWF
+66 KTMNAWF
-73 DLEIH
+73 NLEIH
-78 TRTEVTALHPAEKMV
+78 TKAEVIAIQPEQKTV
-93 TVKDLATGESRQER
+93 TVRYLRTGEERQER
-107 YDALVLSPGASPV
+107 YDVLVLSPGASPI
-120 VPPLEGLDAA
+120 VPRLEGLEEAR
-130 QDRIFTIR
+130 DRIFTIR

-148 FMDTNAP
+148 FMDTTTP
-155 KKAVVVGGGF
+155 KTAVVVGGGF

-190 MAPLD
+190 MTALD
-195 PEMATLV
+195 PEMATLI

-209 GVRLTLGTAIKGFA
+209 GVKLSLGTAIQGFA
-223 DDGRTVLLADGSQIA
+223 DAGKTVVLADGSRIA
-238 TDLTVLAIGVRPESG
+238 TDLIVLAIGVRPESG
-253 LIKDACLA
+253 LIKDAGLA
-261 TNARGAIVV
+261 VNERGAIVI

-280 GVYAIGDAI
+280 DIYAIGDAV

-296 GEKVQIPLAGPA
+296 GEKTQIPLAGPA

-325 YKGSLGSSIVRVFKL
+325 YKGSLGSSIVRVFKV

-349 KQLRQMGVDYQSIHL
+349 KQLKQMGMDYRSIHL

-369 ATYYPGASQMS
+369 ATYYPGASQIS
-380 LKVLYAPADGKL
+380 LKVLYAPEDGKL
-392 FGAQAVGQDMGIDK
+392 YGAQAVGQEGCDK
-406 TIDVIATAISGGMT
+406 TIDVIATAIAGDMS
-420 VYDLTDVELCY
+420 VYDLADVELCY

-444 AGYIAENIASG
+444 AGYIAENLRDG
-455 EPYLDDIAHVED
+455 EAYFDDVAHIEG
-467 LVARGAT
+467 LVASGAT

-489 PSSIQIPLPELRG
+489 PSTLQIPLPELRK
-502 RLAEVPADSPV
+502 RLHEVPADGPV

-525 ACRILQQ
+525 ASRILQQ

-538 NLGGGAKLHAQSK
+538 NVGGGAKLYTQSK

>member
-23 RLDEN
+23 RMDEQ

-52 GVIGKREQLLVQDV
+52 GVIPKREQLLVQDV
-66 KTMTAWF
+66 KTMNAWF
-73 DLEIH
+73 NLEIH
-78 TRTEVTALHPAEKMV
+78 TKTEVTAIHPAEKTV
-93 TVKDLATGESRQER
+93 TVTDLTSGETREER
-107 YDALVLSPGASPV
+107 YDALVLSPGASPI
-120 VPPLEGLDAA
+120 VPNLDGLDAA
-130 QDRIFTIR
+130 RERIFTIR

-148 FMDTNAP
+148 FMDAQAP
-155 KKAVVVGGGF
+155 KTAVVVGGGF
-165 IGLEMAENLRHKGL
+165 IGLEMAENLVHKGL
-179 DVHLVEAADQV
+179 SVHLVEAADQV
-190 MAPLD
+190 MTSLD
-195 PEMATLV
+195 PEMATLI
-202 AAELKKN
+202 AAELRKN
-209 GVRLTLGTAIKGFA
+209 GVQLTLGTGIQGF
-223 DDGRTVLLADGSQIA
+223 DNNGKTVVLADGSRID

-253 LIKDACLA
+253 LIKEAGLA

-280 GVYAIGDAI
+280 DVYAIGDAI
-289 ETTDRIF
+289 ETIDCIF

-325 YKGSLGSSIVRVFKL
+325 YRGSLGSSIVRVFKV

-349 KQLRQMGVDYQSIHL
+349 KQLRQMKVDYRSIHL

-369 ATYYPGASQMS
+369 ATYYPGASQIS
-380 LKVLYAPADGKL
+380 LKVLYAPEDGKIY
-392 FGAQAVGQDMGIDK
+392 GAQAVGQDMGIDK
-406 TIDVIATAISGGMT
+406 TIDVIATAIAGNMS
-420 VYDLTDVELCY
+420 VYDLADVELCY

-444 AGYIAENIASG
+444 AGYIAENIANG
-455 EPYLDDIAHVED
+455 EAYFDDVPHIEA
-467 LVARGAT
+467 LLASGAT

-489 PSSIQIPLPELRG
+489 PSTIQIPLPELRK
-502 RLAEVPADSPV
+502 RISEVPNDRPV
-513 YVSCMVGLRGHI
+513 YVSCMIGLRGHI
-525 ACRILQQ
+525 ASRILQQ

-538 NLGGGAKLHAQSK
+538 NIGGGAKLYTQSK
-551 LS
+551 VS

>member
-23 RLDEN
+23 RLDET

-52 GVIGKREQLLVQDV
+52 GVIPKREQLLVQDV
-66 KTMTAWF
+66 KTMNAWF
-73 DLEIH
+73 NLEIH
-78 TRTEVTALHPAEKMV
+78 TKAEVIAIQPEQKTV
-93 TVKDLATGESRQER
+93 TVRYLRTGEERQER
-107 YDALVLSPGASPV
+107 YDVLVLSPGASPI
-120 VPPLEGLDAA
+120 VPRLEGLEEAR
-130 QDRIFTIR
+130 DRIFTIR

-148 FMDTNAP
+148 FMDTTAP
-155 KKAVVVGGGF
+155 KTAVVVGGGF
-165 IGLEMAENLRHKGL
+165 IGLETAENLRHKGL

-190 MAPLD
+190 MTALD
-195 PEMATLV
+195 PEMATLI

-209 GVRLTLGTAIKGFA
+209 GVKLSLGTAIQGFA
-223 DDGRTVLLADGSQIA
+223 DAGKTVVLADGSRIA
-238 TDLTVLAIGVRPESG
+238 TDLIVLAIGVRPESG
-253 LIKDACLA
+253 LIKDAGLA
-261 TNARGAIVV
+261 VNERGAIVI

-280 GVYAIGDAI
+280 DIYAIGDAV

-296 GEKVQIPLAGPA
+296 GEKTQIPLAGPA

-325 YKGSLGSSIVRVFKL
+325 YKGSLGSSIVRVFKV

-349 KQLRQMGVDYQSIHL
+349 KQLKQMGVDYRSIHL

-369 ATYYPGASQMS
+369 ATYYPGASQIS
-380 LKVLYAPADGKL
+380 LKVLYAPEDGKL
-392 FGAQAVGQDMGIDK
+392 YGAQAVGQEGCDK
-406 TIDVIATAISGGMT
+406 TIDVIATAIAGDMS
-420 VYDLTDVELCY
+420 VYDLADVELCY

-444 AGYIAENIASG
+444 AGYIAENLRDG
-455 EPYLDDIAHVED
+455 EAYFDDVAHIEG
-467 LVARGAT
+467 LVASGAT

-489 PSSIQIPLPELRG
+489 PSTLQIPLPELRK
-502 RLAEVPADSPV
+502 RLHEVPADGPV

-525 ACRILQQ
+525 ASRILQQ

-538 NLGGGAKLHAQSK
+538 NVGGGAKLYTQSK

>member
-23 RLDEN
+23 RLDET

-52 GVIGKREQLLVQDV
+52 GVIPKREQLLVQDV
-66 KTMTAWF
+66 KTMNAWF
-73 DLEIH
+73 NLEIH
-78 TRTEVTALHPAEKMV
+78 TKAEVIAIQPEQKTV
-93 TVKDLATGESRQER
+93 TVRYLRTGEERQER
-107 YDALVLSPGASPV
+107 YDVLVLSPGASPI
-120 VPPLEGLDAA
+120 VPRLEGLEEAR
-130 QDRIFTIR
+130 DRIFTIR

-148 FMDTNAP
+148 FMDTTAP
-155 KKAVVVGGGF
+155 KTAVVVGGGF

-190 MAPLD
+190 MTALD
-195 PEMATLV
+195 PEMATLI

-209 GVRLTLGTAIKGFA
+209 GVKLSLGTAIQGFA
-223 DDGRTVLLADGSQIA
+223 DAGKTVVLADSSRIA

-253 LIKDACLA
+253 LIKDAGLA
-261 TNARGAIVV
+261 VNERGAIVI

-280 GVYAIGDAI
+280 DIYAIGDAV

-296 GEKVQIPLAGPA
+296 GEKTQIPLAGPA

-325 YKGSLGSSIVRVFKL
+325 YKGSLGSSIVRVFKV
-340 QAASTGKNE
+340 QAAATGKNE
-349 KQLRQMGVDYQSIHL
+349 KQLKQMGMDYRSIHL

-369 ATYYPGASQMS
+369 ATYYPGASQIS
-380 LKVLYAPADGKL
+380 LKVLYAPEDGKL
-392 FGAQAVGQDMGIDK
+392 YGAQAVGQEGCDK
-406 TIDVIATAISGGMT
+406 TIDVIATAIAGDMS
-420 VYDLTDVELCY
+420 VYDLADVELCY

-444 AGYIAENIASG
+444 AGYIAENLRDG
-455 EPYLDDIAHVED
+455 EAYFDDVSHIEG
-467 LVARGAT
+467 LVASGAT

-489 PSSIQIPLPELRG
+489 PSTLQIPLPELRK
-502 RLAEVPADSPV
+502 RLHEVPADGPV

-525 ACRILQQ
+525 ASRILQQ

-538 NLGGGAKLHAQSK
+538 NVGGGAKLYTQSK

>member
-23 RLDEN
+23 RMDEQ

-52 GVIGKREQLLVQDV
+52 GVIPKREQLLVQDV
-66 KTMTAWF
+66 KTMNAWF
-73 DLEIH
+73 NLEIH
-78 TRTEVTALHPAEKMV
+78 TKTEVTAIHPAEKTV
-93 TVKDLATGESRQER
+93 TVTDLTSGETREER
-107 YDALVLSPGASPV
+107 YDALVLSPGASPI
-120 VPPLEGLDAA
+120 VPNLDGLDAA
-130 QDRIFTIR
+130 RERIFTIR

-148 FMDTNAP
+148 FMDAQAP
-155 KKAVVVGGGF
+155 KTAVVVGGGF
-165 IGLEMAENLRHKGL
+165 IGLEMAENLVHKGL
-179 DVHLVEAADQV
+179 SVHLVEAADQV
-190 MAPLD
+190 MTSLD
-195 PEMATLV
+195 PEMATLI
-202 AAELKKN
+202 AAELRKN
-209 GVRLTLGTAIKGFA
+209 GVQLTLGTGIQGF
-223 DDGRTVLLADGSQIA
+223 DNNGKTVVLADGSRID

-253 LIKDACLA
+253 LIKEAGLA

-280 GVYAIGDAI
+280 DVYAIGDAV
-289 ETTDRIF
+289 ETIDCIF

-325 YKGSLGSSIVRVFKL
+325 YRGSLGSSIVRVFKV

-349 KQLRQMGVDYQSIHL
+349 KQLRQMNVDYRSIHL

-369 ATYYPGASQMS
+369 ATYYPGASQIS
-380 LKVLYAPADGKL
+380 LKVLYAPEDGKIY
-392 FGAQAVGQDMGIDK
+392 GAQAVGQDMGIDK
-406 TIDVIATAISGGMT
+406 TIDVIATAIAGNMS
-420 VYDLTDVELCY
+420 VYDLADVELCY

-444 AGYIAENIASG
+444 AGYIAENIANG
-455 EPYLDDIAHVED
+455 EAYFDDVPHIEA
-467 LVARGAT
+467 LLASGAT

-489 PSSIQIPLPELRG
+489 PSTIQIPLPELRK
-502 RLAEVPADSPV
+502 RISEVPNDRPI
-513 YVSCMVGLRGHI
+513 YVSCMIGLRGHI
-525 ACRILQQ
+525 ASRILQQ

-538 NLGGGAKLHAQSK
+538 NIGGGAKLYTQSK

>member
-23 RLDEN
+23 RLDET

-52 GVIGKREQLLVQDV
+52 GVIPKREQLLVQDV
-66 KTMTAWF
+66 KTMNAWF
-73 DLEIH
+73 NLEIH
-78 TRTEVTALHPAEKMV
+78 TKAEVIAIQPEQKTV
-93 TVKDLATGESRQER
+93 TVRYLRTGEERQER
-107 YDALVLSPGASPV
+107 YDVLVLSPGASPI
-120 VPPLEGLDAA
+120 VPRLEGLEEAR
-130 QDRIFTIR
+130 DRIFTIR

-148 FMDTNAP
+148 FMDTTAP
-155 KKAVVVGGGF
+155 KTAVVVGGGF

-190 MAPLD
+190 MTALD
-195 PEMATLV
+195 PEMATLI

-209 GVRLTLGTAIKGFA
+209 GVKLSLGTAIQGFA
-223 DDGRTVLLADGSQIA
+223 DAGKTVVLADGSRIA
-238 TDLTVLAIGVRPESG
+238 TDLTVLAIGVRPESW
-253 LIKDACLA
+253 LIKDAGLA
-261 TNARGAIVV
+261 VNERGAIVI

-280 GVYAIGDAI
+280 DIYAIGDAV

-296 GEKVQIPLAGPA
+296 GEKTQIPLAGPA

-325 YKGSLGSSIVRVFKL
+325 YKGSLGSSIVRVFKM
-340 QAASTGKNE
+340 QAAATGKNE
-349 KQLRQMGVDYQSIHL
+349 KQLKQMGMDYRSIHL

-369 ATYYPGASQMS
+369 ATYYPGASQIS
-380 LKVLYAPADGKL
+380 LKVLYAPEDGKL
-392 FGAQAVGQDMGIDK
+392 YGAQAVGQEGCDK
-406 TIDVIATAISGGMT
+406 TIDVIATAIAGDMS
-420 VYDLTDVELCY
+420 VYDLADVELCY

-444 AGYIAENIASG
+444 AGYIAENLRDG
-455 EPYLDDIAHVED
+455 EAYFDDVAHIEG
-467 LVARGAT
+467 LVASGAT

-489 PSSIQIPLPELRG
+489 PSTLQIPLPELRK
-502 RLAEVPADSPV
+502 RLHEVPADGPV

-525 ACRILQQ
+525 ASRILQQ

-538 NLGGGAKLHAQSK
+538 NVGGGAKLYTQSK

>member
-23 RLDEN
+23 RLDET

-52 GVIGKREQLLVQDV
+52 GVIPKREQLLVQDV
-66 KTMTAWF
+66 KTMNAWF
-73 DLEIH
+73 NLEIH
-78 TRTEVTALHPAEKMV
+78 TNAEVIAIQPEQKTV
-93 TVKDLATGESRQER
+93 TVRYLRTGEERQER
-107 YDALVLSPGASPV
+107 YDVLVLSPGASPI
-120 VPPLEGLDAA
+120 VPRLEGLEEAR
-130 QDRIFTIR
+130 DRIFTIR

-148 FMDTNAP
+148 FMDTTAP
-155 KKAVVVGGGF
+155 KTAVVVGGGF

-190 MAPLD
+190 MTALD
-195 PEMATLV
+195 PEMATLI

-209 GVRLTLGTAIKGFA
+209 GVKLSLGTAIQGFA
-223 DDGRTVLLADGSQIA
+223 DAGKTVVLADGSRIA

-253 LIKDACLA
+253 LIKDAGLA
-261 TNARGAIVV
+261 VNERGAIVI

-280 GVYAIGDAI
+280 DIYAIGDAV

-296 GEKVQIPLAGPA
+296 GEKTQIPLAGPA

-325 YKGSLGSSIVRVFKL
+325 YKGSLGSSIVRVFKV

-349 KQLRQMGVDYQSIHL
+349 KQLKQMGMDYRSIHL

-369 ATYYPGASQMS
+369 ATYYPGASQIS
-380 LKVLYAPADGKL
+380 LKVLYAPEDGKL
-392 FGAQAVGQDMGIDK
+392 YGAQAVGQEGCDK
-406 TIDVIATAISGGMT
+406 TIDVIATAIAGDMS
-420 VYDLTDVELCY
+420 VYDLADVELCY

-444 AGYIAENIASG
+444 AGYIAENLRDG
-455 EPYLDDIAHVED
+455 EAYFDDVAHIEG
-467 LVARGAT
+467 LVASGAT

-489 PSSIQIPLPELRG
+489 PSTLQIPLPELRK
-502 RLAEVPADSPV
+502 RLHEVPADGPV

-525 ACRILQQ
+525 ASRILQQ

-538 NLGGGAKLHAQSK
+538 NVGGGAKLYTQSK

>member
-8 VGGVAGGASCAARLR
+8 VGGVAGGAACAARLR
-23 RLDEN
+23 RLDET

-52 GVIGKREQLLVQDV
+52 GVIPKREQLLVQDV
-66 KTMTAWF
+66 KTMNAWF
-73 DLEIH
+73 NLEIH
-78 TRTEVTALHPAEKMV
+78 TKAEVIAIQPEQKTV
-93 TVKDLATGESRQER
+93 TVRYLRTGEERQEH
-107 YDALVLSPGASPV
+107 YDVLVLSPGASPI
-120 VPPLEGLDAA
+120 VPRLEGLEEAR
-130 QDRIFTIR
+130 DRIFTIR

-148 FMDTNAP
+148 FMDTTAP
-155 KKAVVVGGGF
+155 KTAVVVGGGF

-190 MAPLD
+190 MTALD
-195 PEMATLV
+195 PEMATLI

-209 GVRLTLGTAIKGFA
+209 GVKLSLGTAIQGFA
-223 DDGRTVLLADGSQIA
+223 DAGKTVVLADGSRIA

-253 LIKDACLA
+253 LIKDAGLA
-261 TNARGAIVV
+261 VNERGAIVI

-280 GVYAIGDAI
+280 DIYAIGDAV

-296 GEKVQIPLAGPA
+296 GEKTQIPLAGPA

-325 YKGSLGSSIVRVFKL
+325 YKGSLGSSIVRVFKV

-349 KQLRQMGVDYQSIHL
+349 KQLKQMGMDYRSIHL

-369 ATYYPGASQMS
+369 ATYYPGASQIS
-380 LKVLYAPADGKL
+380 LKVLYAPEDGKL
-392 FGAQAVGQDMGIDK
+392 YGAQAVGQEGCDK
-406 TIDVIATAISGGMT
+406 TIDVIATAIAGDMS
-420 VYDLTDVELCY
+420 VYDLADVELCY

-444 AGYIAENIASG
+444 AGYIAENLRDG
-455 EPYLDDIAHVED
+455 EAYFDDVAHIEG
-467 LVARGAT
+467 LVASGAT

-489 PSSIQIPLPELRG
+489 PSTLQIPLPELRK
-502 RLAEVPADSPV
+502 RLHEVPADGPV

-525 ACRILQQ
+525 ASRILQQ

-538 NLGGGAKLHAQSK
+538 NVGGGAKLYTQSK

>member
-23 RLDEN
+23 RLDET

-52 GVIGKREQLLVQDV
+52 GVIPKREQLLVQDV
-66 KTMTAWF
+66 KTMNAWF
-73 DLEIH
+73 NLEIH
-78 TRTEVTALHPAEKMV
+78 TKAEVIAIQPEQKTV
-93 TVKDLATGESRQER
+93 TVRYLRTGEERQER
-107 YDALVLSPGASPV
+107 YDVLVLSPGASPI
-120 VPPLEGLDAA
+120 VPRLEGLEEAR
-130 QDRIFTIR
+130 DRIFTIR

-148 FMDTNAP
+148 FMDTTAP
-155 KKAVVVGGGF
+155 KTAVVVGGGF
-165 IGLEMAENLRHKGL
+165 IGLELAENLRHKGL

-190 MAPLD
+190 MTALD
-195 PEMATLV
+195 PEMATLI

-209 GVRLTLGTAIKGFA
+209 GVKLSLGTAIQGFA
-223 DDGRTVLLADGSQIA
+223 DAGKTVVLADSSRIA

-253 LIKDACLA
+253 LIKDAGLA
-261 TNARGAIVV
+261 VNERGAIVI

-280 GVYAIGDAI
+280 DIYAIGDAV

-296 GEKVQIPLAGPA
+296 GEKTQIPLAGPA

-325 YKGSLGSSIVRVFKL
+325 YKGSLGSSIVRVFKM
-340 QAASTGKNE
+340 QAAATGKNE
-349 KQLRQMGVDYQSIHL
+349 KQLKQMGVDYRSIHL

-369 ATYYPGASQMS
+369 ATYYPGASQIS
-380 LKVLYAPADGKL
+380 LKVLYAPEDGKL
-392 FGAQAVGQDMGIDK
+392 YGAQAVGQEGCDK
-406 TIDVIATAISGGMT
+406 TIDVIATAIAGDMS
-420 VYDLTDVELCY
+420 VYDLADVELCY

-444 AGYIAENIASG
+444 AGYIAENLRDGEAYFDDVAHIEGLIAS
-455 EPYLDDIAHVED
+455 
-467 LVARGAT
+467 GAT

-489 PSSIQIPLPELRG
+489 PSTLQIPLPELRK
-502 RLAEVPADSPV
+502 RLHEVPADGPV

-525 ACRILQQ
+525 ASRILQQ

-538 NLGGGAKLHAQSK
+538 NVVGGAKLYTQSK

>member
-23 RLDEN
+23 RLDET

-52 GVIGKREQLLVQDV
+52 GVIPKREQLLVQDV
-66 KTMTAWF
+66 KTMNAWF
-73 DLEIH
+73 NLEIH
-78 TRTEVTALHPAEKMV
+78 TKAEVIAIQPEQKTV
-93 TVKDLATGESRQER
+93 TVRYLRTGEERQER
-107 YDALVLSPGASPV
+107 YDVLVLSPGASPI
-120 VPPLEGLDAA
+120 VPRLEGLEEAR
-130 QDRIFTIR
+130 DRIFTIR

-148 FMDTNAP
+148 FMDTTAP
-155 KKAVVVGGGF
+155 KTAVVVGGGF

-190 MAPLD
+190 MTALD
-195 PEMATLV
+195 PEMATLI

-209 GVRLTLGTAIKGFA
+209 GVKLSLGTAIQGFA
-223 DDGRTVLLADGSQIA
+223 DAGKTVVLADGSRIA
-238 TDLTVLAIGVRPESG
+238 TDLIVLAIGVRPESG
-253 LIKDACLA
+253 LIKDAGLA
-261 TNARGAIVV
+261 VNERGAIVI

-280 GVYAIGDAI
+280 DIYAIGDAV

-296 GEKVQIPLAGPA
+296 GEKTQIPLAGPA

-314 VADIICGKDKH
+314 VAGIICGKDKH
-325 YKGSLGSSIVRVFKL
+325 YKGSLGSSIVRVFKV

-349 KQLRQMGVDYQSIHL
+349 KQLKQMGVDYRSIHL

-369 ATYYPGASQMS
+369 ATYYPGASQIS
-380 LKVLYAPADGKL
+380 LKVLYAPEDGKL
-392 FGAQAVGQDMGIDK
+392 YGAQTVGQEGCDK
-406 TIDVIATAISGGMT
+406 TIDVIATAIAGDMS
-420 VYDLTDVELCY
+420 VYDLADVELCY

-444 AGYIAENIASG
+444 AGYIAENLRDG
-455 EPYLDDIAHVED
+455 EAYFDDVAHIEG
-467 LVARGAT
+467 LVASGAT

-489 PSSIQIPLPELRG
+489 PSTLQIPLPELRK
-502 RLAEVPADSPV
+502 RLHEVPADGPV

-525 ACRILQQ
+525 ASRILQQ

-538 NLGGGAKLHAQSK
+538 NVGGGAKLYTQSK

>member
-23 RLDEN
+23 RLDET

-52 GVIGKREQLLVQDV
+52 GVISKREQLLVQDV
-66 KTMTAWF
+66 KTMNAWF
-73 DLEIH
+73 NLEIH
-78 TRTEVTALHPAEKMV
+78 TKAEVIAIQPEQKTV
-93 TVKDLATGESRQER
+93 TVRYLRTGEERQER
-107 YDALVLSPGASPV
+107 YDVLVLSPGASPI
-120 VPPLEGLDAA
+120 VPRLEGLEEARN
-130 QDRIFTIR
+130 RIFTIR

-148 FMDTNAP
+148 FMDTTAP
-155 KKAVVVGGGF
+155 KTAVVVGGGF

-179 DVHLVEAADQV
+179 DIHLVEAADQV
-190 MAPLD
+190 MTALD
-195 PEMATLV
+195 PEMATLI

-209 GVRLTLGTAIKGFA
+209 GVKLSLGTAIQGFA
-223 DDGRTVLLADGSQIA
+223 DAGKTVVLADGSRIA

-253 LIKDACLA
+253 LIKDAGL
-261 TNARGAIVV
+261 TVNERGAIVI

-280 GVYAIGDAI
+280 DIYAIGDAV

-296 GEKVQIPLAGPA
+296 GEKTQIPLAGPA

-325 YKGSLGSSIVRVFKL
+325 YKGSLGSSIVRVFKV

-349 KQLRQMGVDYQSIHL
+349 KQLKQMGVDYRSIHL

-369 ATYYPGASQMS
+369 ATYYPGASQIS
-380 LKVLYAPADGKL
+380 LKVLYAPEDGKL
-392 FGAQAVGQDMGIDK
+392 YGAQAVGQEGCDK
-406 TIDVIATAISGGMT
+406 TIDVIATAIAGDMS
-420 VYDLTDVELCY
+420 VYDLADVELCY

-444 AGYIAENIASG
+444 AGYIAENLRDG
-455 EPYLDDIAHVED
+455 EAYFDDVAHIEG
-467 LVARGAT
+467 LVASGAT

-489 PSSIQIPLPELRG
+489 PSTLQIPLPELRK
-502 RLAEVPADSPV
+502 RLHEVPADGPV

-525 ACRILQQ
+525 ASRILQQ

-538 NLGGGAKLHAQSK
+538 NVGGGAKLYTQSK

>member
-23 RLDEN
+23 RLDET

-52 GVIGKREQLLVQDV
+52 GVIPKREQLLVQDV
-66 KTMTAWF
+66 KTMNAWF
-73 DLEIH
+73 NLEIH
-78 TRTEVTALHPAEKMV
+78 TKAEVIAIQPEQKTV
-93 TVKDLATGESRQER
+93 TVRYLRTGEERQER
-107 YDALVLSPGASPV
+107 YDVLVLSPGASPI
-120 VPPLEGLDAA
+120 VPRLEGLEEAR
-130 QDRIFTIR
+130 DRIFTIR

-148 FMDTNAP
+148 FMDTTAP
-155 KKAVVVGGGF
+155 KTAVVVGGGF

-190 MAPLD
+190 MTALD
-195 PEMATLV
+195 PEMATLI

-209 GVRLTLGTAIKGFA
+209 GVKLSLGTAIQGFA
-223 DDGRTVLLADGSQIA
+223 DAGKTVVLADGSRIA
-238 TDLTVLAIGVRPESG
+238 TDLIVLAIGVRPESG
-253 LIKDACLA
+253 LIKDAGLA
-261 TNARGAIVV
+261 VNERGAIVI

-280 GVYAIGDAI
+280 DIYAIGDAV

-296 GEKVQIPLAGPA
+296 GEKTQIPLAGPA

-325 YKGSLGSSIVRVFKL
+325 YKGSLGSSIVRVFKM
-340 QAASTGKNE
+340 QAAATGKNE
-349 KQLRQMGVDYQSIHL
+349 KQLKQMGVDYRSIHL

-369 ATYYPGASQMS
+369 ATYYPGASQIS
-380 LKVLYAPADGKL
+380 LKVLYAPEDGKL
-392 FGAQAVGQDMGIDK
+392 YGAQAVGQEGCDK
-406 TIDVIATAISGGMT
+406 TIDVIATAIAGDMS
-420 VYDLTDVELCY
+420 VYDLADVELCY

-444 AGYIAENIASG
+444 AGYIAENLRDG
-455 EPYLDDIAHVED
+455 EAYFDDVAHID
-467 LVARGAT
+467 GLVASGAT

-489 PSSIQIPLPELRG
+489 PSTLQIPLPELRK
-502 RLAEVPADSPV
+502 RLHEVPADGPV

-525 ACRILQQ
+525 ASRILQQ

-538 NLGGGAKLHAQSK
+538 NVGGGAKLYTQSK

>member
-93 TVKDLATGESRQER
+93 TVKDLTTGESRQER

-223 DDGRTVLLADGSQIA
+223 DNGRTVLLADGSQIA
-238 TDLTVLAIGVRPESG
+238 TDFTVLAIGVRPESG
-253 LIKDACLA
+253 LIKDAGLA

-392 FGAQAVGQDMGIDK
+392 YGAQAVGQDMGIDK

-467 LVARGAT
+467 LLARGAT

>member
-23 RLDEN
+23 RLDEK

-52 GVIGKREQLLVQDV
+52 GVIPKREQLLVQDV
-66 KTMTAWF
+66 KTMNAWF
-73 DLEIH
+73 NLEIH
-78 TRTEVTALHPAEKMV
+78 TKAEVIAIQPEQKTV
-93 TVKDLATGESRQER
+93 TVRYLRTGEERQER
-107 YDALVLSPGASPV
+107 YDVLVLSPGASPI
-120 VPPLEGLDAA
+120 VPRLEGLEEAR
-130 QDRIFTIR
+130 DRIFTIR

-148 FMDTNAP
+148 FMDTTAP
-155 KKAVVVGGGF
+155 KTAVVVGGGF
-165 IGLEMAENLRHKGL
+165 IGLEMAENLRHQGL
-179 DVHLVEAADQV
+179 DVHLVEAAEQV
-190 MAPLD
+190 MTALD
-195 PEMATLV
+195 PEMATLI
-202 AAELKKN
+202 AAELRKN
-209 GVRLTLGTAIKGFA
+209 GVALHLGTAIQGFA
-223 DDGRTVLLADGSQIA
+223 EDGRTVVLADGSRIA
-238 TDLTVLAIGVRPESG
+238 TDLTVLAIGVRPESDLAKEAG
-253 LIKDACLA
+253 LA
-261 TNARGAIVV
+261 TNARGAIVI
-270 DDQFRVAGAE
+270 DDQFRVSGADDI
-280 GVYAIGDAI
+280 YAIGDAV

-296 GEKVQIPLAGPA
+296 GEKTQIPLAGPA

-325 YKGSLGSSIVRVFKL
+325 YKGSLGSSIVRVFKV

-349 KQLRQMGVDYQSIHL
+349 KQLRQMGVDYRSIHL

-369 ATYYPGASQMS
+369 ATYYPGASQIS
-380 LKVLYAPADGKL
+380 LKVLYAPDGTL
-392 FGAQAVGQDMGIDK
+392 YGAQAVGQDMGIDK
-406 TIDVIATAISGGMT
+406 TIDVIATAIAGGMS

-444 AGYIAENIASG
+444 AGYIAENLRDG
-455 EPYLDDIAHVED
+455 EAYFDDVAHIEQ
-467 LVARGAT
+467 LLANGAT

-489 PSSIQIPLPELRG
+489 PSTLQIPLPELRK
-502 RLAEVPADSPV
+502 RLHEVPADGPV

-525 ACRILQQ
+525 ASRILQQ

-538 NLGGGAKLHAQSK
+538 NVGGGAKLYTQSK

>member
-23 RLDEN
+23 RLDET

-52 GVIGKREQLLVQDV
+52 GVIPKREQLLVQDV
-66 KTMTAWF
+66 KTMNAWF
-73 DLEIH
+73 NLEIH
-78 TRTEVTALHPAEKMV
+78 TKAEVIAIQPEQKTV
-93 TVKDLATGESRQER
+93 TVRYLRTGEERQER
-107 YDALVLSPGASPV
+107 YDVFVLSPGASPI
-120 VPPLEGLDAA
+120 VPRLEGLEEAR
-130 QDRIFTIR
+130 DRIFTIR

-148 FMDTNAP
+148 FMDTTAA
-155 KKAVVVGGGF
+155 KTAVVVGGGF

-190 MAPLD
+190 MTALD
-195 PEMATLV
+195 PEMATLI

-209 GVRLTLGTAIKGFA
+209 GVKLSLGTAIQGFA
-223 DDGRTVLLADGSQIA
+223 DAGKTVVLADSSRIA

-253 LIKDACLA
+253 LIKDAGLA
-261 TNARGAIVV
+261 VNERGAIVI

-280 GVYAIGDAI
+280 DIYAIGDAV

-296 GEKVQIPLAGPA
+296 GEKTQIPLAGPA

-325 YKGSLGSSIVRVFKL
+325 YKGSLGSSIVRVFKM
-340 QAASTGKNE
+340 QAAATGKNE
-349 KQLRQMGVDYQSIHL
+349 KQLKQMGVDYRSIHL

-369 ATYYPGASQMS
+369 ATYYPGASQIS
-380 LKVLYAPADGKL
+380 LKVLYAPEDGKL
-392 FGAQAVGQDMGIDK
+392 YGAQAVGQEGCDK
-406 TIDVIATAISGGMT
+406 TIDVIATAIAGDMS
-420 VYDLTDVELCY
+420 VYDLADVELCY

-444 AGYIAENIASG
+444 AGYIAENLRDG
-455 EPYLDDIAHVED
+455 EAYFDDVAHIEG
-467 LVARGAT
+467 LVASGAT

-489 PSSIQIPLPELRG
+489 PSTLQIPLPELRK
-502 RLAEVPADSPV
+502 RLHEVPADGPV

-525 ACRILQQ
+525 ASRILQQ

-538 NLGGGAKLHAQSK
+538 NVGGGAKLYTQSK

>member
-23 RLDEN
+23 RLDEK

-52 GVIGKREQLLVQDV
+52 GVIPKREQLLVQDV
-66 KTMTAWF
+66 KTMNAWF
-73 DLEIH
+73 NLEIH
-78 TRTEVTALHPAEKMV
+78 TKAEVIAIQPEQKTV
-93 TVKDLATGESRQER
+93 TVRYLRTGEERQER
-107 YDALVLSPGASPV
+107 YDVLVLSPGASPI
-120 VPPLEGLDAA
+120 VPRLEGLEEAR
-130 QDRIFTIR
+130 DRIFTIR

-148 FMDTNAP
+148 FMDTTAP
-155 KKAVVVGGGF
+155 KTAVVVGGGF

-179 DVHLVEAADQV
+179 DVHLVEATDQV
-190 MAPLD
+190 MTALD
-195 PEMATLV
+195 PEMATLI

-209 GVRLTLGTAIKGFA
+209 GVKLSLGTAIQGFA
-223 DDGRTVLLADGSQIA
+223 DAGKTVVLADGSRIA
-238 TDLTVLAIGVRPESG
+238 TDLIVLAIGVRPESG
-253 LIKDACLA
+253 LIKDAGLA
-261 TNARGAIVV
+261 VNERGAIVI

-280 GVYAIGDAI
+280 NIYAIGDAV

-296 GEKVQIPLAGPA
+296 GEKTQIPLAGPA

-325 YKGSLGSSIVRVFKL
+325 YKGSLGSSIVRVFKV

-349 KQLRQMGVDYQSIHL
+349 KQLKQMGVDYRSIHL

-369 ATYYPGASQMS
+369 ATYYPGASQIS
-380 LKVLYAPADGKL
+380 LKVLYAPEDGKL
-392 FGAQAVGQDMGIDK
+392 YGAQAVGQEGCDK
-406 TIDVIATAISGGMT
+406 TIDVIATAIAGDMS
-420 VYDLTDVELCY
+420 VYDLADVELCY

-444 AGYIAENIASG
+444 AGYIAENLRDG
-455 EPYLDDIAHVED
+455 EAYFDDVAHIEG
-467 LVARGAT
+467 LVASGAT

-489 PSSIQIPLPELRG
+489 PSTLQIPLPELRK
-502 RLAEVPADSPV
+502 RLHEVPADGPV

-525 ACRILQQ
+525 ASRILQQ

-538 NLGGGAKLHAQSK
+538 NVGGGAKLYTQSK

>member
-23 RLDEN
+23 RMDEQ

-52 GVIGKREQLLVQDV
+52 GVIPKREQLLVQDV
-66 KTMTAWF
+66 KTMNAWF
-73 DLEIH
+73 NLEIH
-78 TRTEVTALHPAEKMV
+78 TKTEVTAIHPAEKTV
-93 TVKDLATGESRQER
+93 TVTDLTSGETREER
-107 YDALVLSPGASPV
+107 YDALVLSPGASPI
-120 VPPLEGLDAA
+120 VPNLDGLDAA
-130 QDRIFTIR
+130 RERIFTIR

-148 FMDTNAP
+148 FMDAQAP
-155 KKAVVVGGGF
+155 KTAVVVGGGF
-165 IGLEMAENLRHKGL
+165 IGLEMAENLVHKGL
-179 DVHLVEAADQV
+179 SVHLVEAADQV
-190 MAPLD
+190 MTSLD
-195 PEMATLV
+195 PEMATLI
-202 AAELKKN
+202 AAELRKN
-209 GVRLTLGTAIKGFA
+209 GVQLTLGTGIQGF
-223 DDGRTVLLADGSQIA
+223 DNNGKTVVLADGSRID

-253 LIKDACLA
+253 LIKEASLA

-280 GVYAIGDAI
+280 DVYAIGDAI
-289 ETTDRIF
+289 ETIDCIF

-325 YKGSLGSSIVRVFKL
+325 YRGSLGSSIVRVFKV

-349 KQLRQMGVDYQSIHL
+349 KQLRQMNVDYRSIHL

-369 ATYYPGASQMS
+369 ATYYPGASQIS
-380 LKVLYAPADGKL
+380 LKVLYAPEDGKIY
-392 FGAQAVGQDMGIDK
+392 GAQAVGQDMGIDK
-406 TIDVIATAISGGMT
+406 TIDVIATAIAGNMS
-420 VYDLTDVELCY
+420 VYDLADVELCY

-444 AGYIAENIASG
+444 AGYIAENIANG
-455 EPYLDDIAHVED
+455 EAYFDDVPHIEA
-467 LVARGAT
+467 LLASGAT

-489 PSSIQIPLPELRG
+489 PSTIQIPLPELRK
-502 RLAEVPADSPV
+502 RISEVPNDRPI
-513 YVSCMVGLRGHI
+513 YVSCMIGLRGHI
-525 ACRILQQ
+525 ASRILQQ

-538 NLGGGAKLHAQSK
+538 NIGGGAKLYTQSK

>member
-23 RLDEN
+23 RLDEK

-52 GVIGKREQLLVQDV
+52 GVIPKREQLLVQDV
-66 KTMTAWF
+66 KTMNAWF
-73 DLEIH
+73 NLEIH
-78 TRTEVTALHPAEKMV
+78 TKAEVIAIQPEQKTV
-93 TVKDLATGESRQER
+93 TVRYLRTGEERQER
-107 YDALVLSPGASPV
+107 YDVLVLSPGASPI
-120 VPPLEGLDAA
+120 VPRLEGREEAR
-130 QDRIFTIR
+130 DRIFTIR

-143 DALKG
+143 DALKR
-148 FMDTNAP
+148 FMDTTAP
-155 KKAVVVGGGF
+155 KTAVVVGGGF

-190 MAPLD
+190 MTALD
-195 PEMATLV
+195 PEMATLI

-209 GVRLTLGTAIKGFA
+209 GVKLSLGTAIQGFA
-223 DDGRTVLLADGSQIA
+223 DAGKTVVLADGSRIA
-238 TDLTVLAIGVRPESG
+238 TDLIVLAIGVRPESG
-253 LIKDACLA
+253 LIKDAGLA
-261 TNARGAIVV
+261 VNERGAIVI

-280 GVYAIGDAI
+280 DIYAIGDAV

-296 GEKVQIPLAGPA
+296 GEKTQIPLAGPA

-325 YKGSLGSSIVRVFKL
+325 YKGSLGSSIVRVFKV

-349 KQLRQMGVDYQSIHL
+349 KQLKQMGVDYRSIHL

-369 ATYYPGASQMS
+369 ATYYPGASQIS
-380 LKVLYAPADGKL
+380 LKVLYAPEDGKL
-392 FGAQAVGQDMGIDK
+392 YGAQAVGQEGCDK
-406 TIDVIATAISGGMT
+406 TIDVIATAIAGDMS
-420 VYDLTDVELCY
+420 VYDLADVELCY

-444 AGYIAENIASG
+444 AGYIAENLRDG
-455 EPYLDDIAHVED
+455 EAYFDDVTHIEG
-467 LVARGAT
+467 LVASGAT

-489 PSSIQIPLPELRG
+489 PSTLRIPLPELRK
-502 RLAEVPADSPV
+502 RLHEVPADGPV

-525 ACRILQQ
+525 ASRILQQ

-538 NLGGGAKLHAQSK
+538 NVGGGAKLYTQSK